1 MKRALPPY
9 VYLKKGKLYFQRRG
23 YDTVRLFE
31 DYGTAEFDLELA
43 HAKSGRG
50 KVSGAK
56 QNFHV
61 LIESY
66 RRSGRFRNLSNRSKA
81 DYVKVLEFFRERF
94 GELNP
99 QRMQRKDVIR
109 LRDSNADRIRFA
121 NYCVQIIRILFE
133 HAIDLGWRSDNPAK
147 GVQLLKSN
155 AKPREAWPD
164 RLIQKFRQTA
174 TDRELL
180 LFELCVG
187 TGQRIGDVLKMQWTD
202 IEDGGIHVQQNKTG
216 QKLWLPFTPQL
227 EALLAKTP
235 KTSLFLLSNKQ
246 GTGSWSYRGAS
257 HAVRQ
262 VRKMIGALD
271 YDIHGLRHTATSE
284 LAALGLSD
292 ELIMAITGHKSSA
305 MISHYSGASRQK
317 ARAILAQQKRTGTE
331 REC

>member
-23 YDTVRLFE
+23 YDTVRLFSK
-31 DYGTAEFDLELA
+31 YGSAEFDLELA
-43 HAKSGRG
+43 RAKSGRAETPIS
-50 KVSGAK
+50 KRS
-56 QNFHV
+56 FHV
-61 LIESY
+61 LIENY
-66 RRSGRFRNLSNRSKA
+66 RCSTRFENLSPRSKS
-81 DYVKVLEFFRERF
+81 DYVKILEFFRDRF
-94 GELNP
+94 GDLNP
-99 QRMQRKDVIR
+99 VKMQRKDVIR
-109 LRDSNADRIRFA
+109 LRDTNGDKVRFA

-147 GVQLLKSN
+147 GVQLIKSK
-155 AKPREAWPD
+155 AKPREAWPAAM
-164 RLIQKFRQTA
+164 IQKYRETA
-174 TDRELL
+174 TGRELL
-180 LFELCVG
+180 LFELCIG
-187 TGQRIGDVLKMQWTD
+187 SGQRIGDVLKMQWSD

-227 EALLAKTP
+227 ADLLSKTP

-246 GTGSWSYRGAS
+246 GTGAWSYRGAS

-262 VRKMIGALD
+262 IRTGIGALD

-292 ELIMAITGHKSSA
+292 ELIMSITGHKSAS

-317 ARAILAQQKRTGTE
+317 ARALMAQKKRTGTE